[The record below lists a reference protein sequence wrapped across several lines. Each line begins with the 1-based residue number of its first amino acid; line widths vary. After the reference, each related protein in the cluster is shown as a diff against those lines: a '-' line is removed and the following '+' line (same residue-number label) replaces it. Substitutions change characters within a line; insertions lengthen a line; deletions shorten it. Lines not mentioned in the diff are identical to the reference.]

1 MTLKRMLVR
10 IGNRI
15 AVWMY
20 RAFDGRLAS
29 YNKGATVLM
38 ITIPGRRT
46 GVLHSTCVRYL
57 DTADGFLVWGTAS
70 GAPRDPDWFRNLR
83 EAKTADVQIRAKT
96 LQVRPRERLARS
108 ARQYGRTLYWLG
120 HPRCRNTRNV
130 LAARFRW
137 HSCSPSRG
145 RLGEAPQLTT
155 AEP

>member
-1 MTLKRMLVR
+1 MTLKRMSVR

-46 GVLHSTCVRYL
+46 GILHSTCVRYL
-57 DTADGFLVWGTAS
+57 DTADGFIVWGTAS

-83 EAKTADVQIRAKT
+83 EAKIADVQIRAKT
-96 LQVRPRERLARS
+96 LQVRPRELLGEERETVWTDVTGSGTRGAEV
-108 ARQYGRTLYWLG
+108 RTTCWPHDSG
-120 HPRCRNTRNV
+120 GTP
-130 LAARFRW
+130 AAR
-137 HSCSPSRG
+137 RG
-145 RLGEAPQLTT
+145 AAQVKHDN
-155 AEP
+155 